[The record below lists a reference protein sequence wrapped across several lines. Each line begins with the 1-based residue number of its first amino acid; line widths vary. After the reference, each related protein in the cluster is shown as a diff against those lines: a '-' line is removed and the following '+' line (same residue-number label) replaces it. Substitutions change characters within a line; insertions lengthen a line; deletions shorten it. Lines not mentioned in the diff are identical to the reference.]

1 MSNTAKALFVVCLV
15 INCVLWSQSRYAQPS
30 HDYQLALHRETALW
44 KRTPFAASFNPPVN
58 ETEVPTQ
65 LIMTLVVAHVLLT

>member
-1 MSNTAKALFVVCLV
+1 MSNNAKALFVVCLV

-30 HDYQLALHRETALW
+30 HDYQLHHRETALW
-44 KRTPFAASFNPPVN
+44 KRIPFAASLHPPVN

-65 LIMTLVVAHVLLT
+65 LIMMLVVVHVPLT